1 MLTKQELLQSL
12 AQLIDSVEADNKQF
26 VIDTFHLSRM
36 KMSLH
41 MEYKKY
47 ATLVSEITERHKNL
61 KLPPAKFANNAAVFG
76 AAVMIEPQPQV
87 PAIAANVVPVPAT
100 LRPIFTGT
108 GSAPITAVQAQPPLK
123 KRKAPEAAG
132 SNEYLFN

>member
-12 AQLIDSVEADNKQF
+12 EQLIDSLEADDKQF
-26 VIDTFHLSRM
+26 AIDTFQLSRM
-36 KMSLH
+36 KMCLH

-47 ATLVSEITERHKNL
+47 ATMVSEITERHKNL

-76 AAVMIEPQPQV
+76 AAVMIEPQTQPQARV
-87 PAIAANVVPVPAT
+87 AVNVVPVPAT

-108 GSAPITAVQAQPPLK
+108 GSAPVTAAQAQPPLK
-123 KRKAPEAAG
+123 KRKATEADG
-132 SNEYLFN
+132 SNE